1 MRPKRGGGGTCPPL
15 YSLFLPERSIFA
27 EGIITDKNA
36 TNVKEYIIIL
46 ITLFLPL
53 AAFAQRDIKTFE
65 GKTTSALTDMIGSPL
80 VLLEGDDTTEDAD
93 ILTYQDTRLAIYK
106 NTRGLD
112 FFETTSNKYCIFSNL
127 ISGGIK
133 VGDSFARLQSIDFA
147 QTAYGRSK
155 SSNRLKTFDSFS
167 YEVFGYPANY
177 VVYESEY
184 CSVYFC
190 VENYTIAAW
199 SYLTKEDAPYWP
211 YNGDIKIW

>member
-1 MRPKRGGGGTCPPL
+1 MK
-15 YSLFLPERSIFA
+15 
-27 EGIITDKNA
+27 K
-36 TNVKEYIIIL
+36 YIIIL

-53 AAFAQRDIKTFE
+53 AAFAQRNIKTFE
-65 GKTTSALTDMIGSPL
+65 GKTTSAVTDLIGRPL

-112 FFETTSNKYCIFSNL
+112 FFETTSNKYCIFSHL

-133 VGDSFARLQSIDFA
+133 VGDSLTRLQSIDFA
-147 QTAYGRSK
+147 KTAYGRSK

-167 YEVFGYPANY
+167 YEVFGHPANY

-190 VENYTIAAW
+190 VENNTIAAW

-211 YNGDIKIW
+211 YNGAIKIW